1 MRTLKSCDIAT
12 NIIHNIKSNNVQLH
26 YLMMETMSQYRTDVK
41 KIIFI
46 NFAHYF
52 YKTHKKEEHI
62 IHDKLITIIVEIQ
75 TIINICTRVA
85 FKINLY

>member
-1 MRTLKSCDIAT
+1 
-12 NIIHNIKSNNVQLH
+12 
-26 YLMMETMSQYRTDVK
+26 MSRYHTDVK

-52 YKTHKKEEHI
+52 YKTSTHKKEEHI